1 MAIPFGS
8 RVEITG
14 SVREMNKP
22 ADAAV
27 APSIAEHKRK
37 EERYM
42 QHNHLFQKKGIILLC
57 VVLVLA
63 YIFLP
68 HFHECLQTDCVIC
81 LMTQQLRDILVIVAV
96 YAGMASLTACSIP
109 TQYGNNHI
117 FTMRDCTPVGL
128 RVKLSN

>member
-1 MAIPFGS
+1 ML
-8 RVEITG
+8 
-14 SVREMNKP
+14 
-22 ADAAV
+22 
-27 APSIAEHKRK
+27 
-37 EERYM
+37 
-42 QHNHLFQKKGIILLC
+42 HNRLFQKKVIILLC

-81 LMTQQLRDILVIVAV
+81 LMTEQLRDILVIVAV
-96 YAGMASLTACSIP
+96 YAGMASLTAYSIP
-109 TQYGNNHI
+109 AQYGNNHI